1 MGLPWFRQG
10 EIMETATEQA
20 MTLNQAKIVN
30 ANANTFEYY
39 TVDFD
44 ITAMN
49 DEEFALAA

>member
-1 MGLPWFRQG
+1 MAISIDRIYTIGDGRNPS
-10 EIMETATEQA
+10 
-20 MTLNQAKIVN
+20 KIVN
-30 ANANTFEYY
+30 ATANTFEYY

>member
-1 MGLPWFRQG
+1 VDNRVGDLPKRS
-10 EIMETATEQA
+10 
-20 MTLNQAKIVN
+20 KIVN
-30 ANANTFEYY
+30 AKANTFEYY